1 MSKLW
6 IIAGQEYAAHVRR
19 RTFLLTTLGFPL
31 LLVLV
36 FGLIIVLTINSQNVK
51 AIGYVDHAGIL
62 RQMADRVMVPP
73 NPGPTAGRDAPVP
86 AIRYPDEAAAR
97 QALDGKQ
104 IDVYFVLPADYRA
117 TGKVVGYAPTSIP
130 QVGQDRFTSLLRQG
144 LLAAI
149 PGHDPRLAAPIGE
162 TVNLKAD
169 GQPNNPAAAILVPF
183 LFAFLFYLASYIA
196 GSYLMQ
202 SVAEEKESRVMEIL
216 ATSVRPGD
224 LMGGKIVGLGLVGLT
239 QMAVWVGIGLL
250 TLWIGAAYVPFLVDM
265 ALPWDTV
272 LLIIVLFVPSY
283 LLYAASLAAVGAA
296 VTARQ
301 EGQQLSGIF
310 SLLGAVPIWF
320 FVAILT
326 DPNGPLALGLSF
338 FPYTA
343 PMTLLLRQAAMTV
356 PIEQIVLSWV
366 ITTAAALGMVWVAGR
381 VMRFGM
387 LRYGKRLGLREL
399 GQALRGA

>member
-1 MSKLW
+1 MNKLW

-19 RTFLLTTLGFPL
+19 RTFLLTTIGLPL
-31 LLVLV
+31 LLVLMFAV
-36 FGLIIVLTINSQNVK
+36 IIVLTLNSQNVK
-51 AIGYVDHAGIL
+51 AIGYVDHAGL
-62 RQMADRVMVPP
+62 LSGLPAQVMVPGDSGSRI
-73 NPGPTAGRDAPVP
+73 NEAAVP

-97 QALDGKQ
+97 RALDGKQ

-117 TGKVVGYAPTSIP
+117 TGKVTGYAPAAIP

-144 LLAAI
+144 LLDAI
-149 PGHDPRLAAPIGE
+149 PGHDPRLTSPIRE

-183 LFAFLFYLASYIA
+183 LFAFLFYLASYTA

-216 ATSVRPGD
+216 ATSVRPGE

-239 QMAVWVGIGLL
+239 QMAAWVGVGLL
-250 TLWIGAAYVPFLVDM
+250 VLWVGAAYVPFLADV

-272 LLIIVLFVPSY
+272 LLILVLFVPSY
-283 LLYAASLAAVGAA
+283 LLFAASLAAVGAA

-310 SLLGAVPIWF
+310 SLLGALPIWF
-320 FVAILT
+320 FIGILT
-326 DPNGPLALGLSF
+326 DPNGSLALGLSF

-356 PIEQIVLSWV
+356 PIEQLALSWI
-366 ITTAAALGMVWVAGR
+366 ITAGAALGMMWVAGR

>member
-1 MSKLW
+1 
-6 IIAGQEYAAHVRR
+6 
-19 RTFLLTTLGFPL
+19 LL
-31 LLVLV
+31 
-36 FGLIIVLTINSQNVK
+36 
-51 AIGYVDHAGIL
+51 D
-62 RQMADRVMVPP
+62 
-73 NPGPTAGRDAPVP
+73 
-86 AIRYPDEAAAR
+86 
-97 QALDGKQ
+97 
-104 IDVYFVLPADYRA
+104 
-117 TGKVVGYAPTSIP
+117 
-130 QVGQDRFTSLLRQG
+130 
-144 LLAAI
+144 AI
-149 PGHDPRLAAPIGE
+149 PGHDPRLAAPIAE

-169 GQPNNPAAAILVPF
+169 GRPNNPAAAVLVPF

-224 LMGGKIVGLGLVGLT
+224 LMGGKIVGLGLVGLV
-239 QMAVWVGIGLL
+239 QMAVWVGVGLL
-250 TLWIGAAYVPFLVDM
+250 TLWVGRAYMPFLADV

-272 LLIIVLFVPSY
+272 LLIVALFVPSY
-283 LLYAASLAAVGAA
+283 LLFAASLAAVGAM

-320 FVAILT
+320 FISILT
-326 DPNGPLALGLSF
+326 DPTGPLALGLSF

-356 PIEQIVLSWV
+356 PVEQIVLAWA
-366 ITTAAALGMVWVAGR
+366 ITAGAALGMIWVAGR
-381 VMRFGM
+381 VLRFGM

>member
-1 MSKLW
+1 MRKLW
-6 IIAGQEYAAHVRR
+6 VIAGQEFGAHVRR
-19 RTFLLTTLGFPL
+19 RTFLLTTLGLPL
-31 LLVLV
+31 GLVLV
-36 FGLIIVLTINSQNVK
+36 FAVIIVLTINAQNVK
-51 AIGYVDHAGIL
+51 AIGYVDHAGL
-62 RQMADRVMVPP
+62 LSGLPAQVLVPGDSDG
-73 NPGPTAGRDAPVP
+73 GPAAGPVP
-86 AIRYPDEAAAR
+86 AIRYPDETAAR

-104 IDVYFVLPADYRA
+104 IDVYFVVPADYRA
-117 TGKVVGYAPTSIP
+117 TGNVTGYAPTAIP
-130 QVGQDRFTSLLRQG
+130 QVGQDRFTRLLRQG

-149 PGHDPRLAAPIGE
+149 PGDDPRLAAPIADV
-162 TVNLKAD
+162 VNLRAD
-169 GQPNNPAAAILVPF
+169 GRPNNPAAAVLVPF

-224 LMGGKIVGLGLVGLT
+224 LMGGKIVGLGLVGLV
-239 QMAVWVGIGLL
+239 QMAVWVGVGLL
-250 TLWIGAAYVPFLVDM
+250 TLWVGRAYVSFLADV

-272 LLIIVLFVPSY
+272 LLIVALFVPSY
-283 LLYAASLAAVGAA
+283 LLFAASLAAVGAM

-301 EGQQLSGIF
+301 EGQQLSGMF

-320 FVAILT
+320 FISILT
-326 DPNGPLALGLSF
+326 DPTGPLALGLSF

-356 PIEQIVLSWV
+356 PVEQIVLAWA
-366 ITTAAALGMVWVAGR
+366 ITAGAALGMIWVAGR
-381 VMRFGM
+381 VLRFGM

>member
-6 IIAGQEYAAHVRR
+6 VIAGQEFAAHVRR
-19 RTFLLTTLGFPL
+19 RTFLLTTLGLPL
-31 LLVLV
+31 LLVLM
-36 FGLIIVLTINSQNVK
+36 FGVIIVLTINAQNVK
-51 AIGYVDHAGIL
+51 AIGYVDHAGLLIGL
-62 RQMADRVMVPP
+62 PAQVMVP
-73 NPGPTAGRDAPVP
+73 GDSSSSITESSVP
-86 AIRYPDEAAAR
+86 AIRYPDEATAR

-104 IDVYFVLPADYRA
+104 IDVYFVVPADYRA
-117 TGKVVGYAPTSIP
+117 TGKVTGYAPTSIP
-130 QVGQDRFTSLLRQG
+130 QVGQDRFTRLLRQG
-144 LLAAI
+144 LLDAI
-149 PGHDPRLAAPIGE
+149 PGHDPRLAAPIAE

-169 GQPNNPAAAILVPF
+169 GRPNNPAAAVLVPF

-224 LMGGKIVGLGLVGLT
+224 LMGGKIVGLGLVGLL
-239 QMAVWVGIGLL
+239 QMAVWVGVGLL
-250 TLWIGAAYVPFLVDM
+250 TLWVGEAYVPFLAGVT
-265 ALPWDTV
+265 LPWDTV
-272 LLIIVLFVPSY
+272 LLIIALFVPSY
-283 LLYAASLAAVGAA
+283 LLFAASLAAVGAA

-301 EGQQLSGIF
+301 EGQQFSGIF

-320 FVAILT
+320 FVSIIT
-326 DPNGPLALGLSF
+326 DPNGSLALGLSF

-356 PIEQIVLSWV
+356 PVEQIVLAWA
-366 ITTAAALGMVWVAGR
+366 ITAGAALGMIWVAGR

>member
-1 MSKLW
+1 MSKRW

-19 RTFLLTTLGFPL
+19 RTFLLTTIGLPL
-31 LLVLV
+31 LLVLMFAV
-36 FGLIIVLTINSQNVK
+36 IIVLTINSQNVK
-51 AIGYVDHAGIL
+51 AIGYVDQAGIL
-62 RQMADRVMVPP
+62 SGLPAQVMM
-73 NPGPTAGRDAPVP
+73 PGDSRGGISAGSVIAT
-86 AIRYPDEAAAR
+86 RYPDETAAR

-104 IDVYFVLPADYRA
+104 IDVYFVVPAGYRT
-117 TGKVVGYAPTSIP
+117 TGKVTGYAPAAIP

-144 LLAAI
+144 LLDAI
-149 PGHDPRLAAPIGE
+149 PGHDPRLAAPINE
-162 TVNLKAD
+162 TVNLKAN
-169 GQPNNPAAAILVPF
+169 GQPNNPAAAVLVPF

-216 ATSVRPGD
+216 ATSVRPGE
-224 LMGGKIVGLGLVGLT
+224 LMGGKIIGLGLVGLT

-250 TLWIGAAYVPFLVDM
+250 TLWIGAAYVPFLAGV

-283 LLYAASLAAVGAA
+283 LLFAASLAAVGAA

-310 SLLGAVPIWF
+310 SLLGALPIWF
-320 FVAILT
+320 FVGIIT

-356 PIEQIVLSWV
+356 PIEQIALSWA
-366 ITTAAALGMVWVAGR
+366 ITAGAALGMMWVAGR